1 MSYILVTYGYNQFSL
16 FNIKTSTPTLID
28 KIKEVAFQNIVQ
40 KLQAR
45 DKSLQKE
52 LDQGVV
58 EEEKLNKL
66 KSSTEQDLQ
75 IEKDK
80 YDEAVRQLEAKRKKE
95 ELEQKKKE
103 AEAKNAKGK
112 KKEEK
117 KAQEKKKAKGDKKLA
132 EETVDDKPILEIKE
146 KLDKIIEDINTLNNN
161 KNINLDKKNKVQ
173 QFLAVFTKKF
183 KERMNIKIDLI
194 DAKGEKVN
202 INSKGDVYSNEYL
215 IEKTVYELNSFNIP
229 QKTEEEPKDSK
240 KNTKKDFKKEEKKKE
255 AKESK
260 DNKDILRD
268 KSKNK
273 DPYTSDSIWLLCELL
288 KSDIYFDF
296 NTVMFRR
303 EFVLDKGIK
312 FYEDFNYG
320 YAEAFIY
327 NMLLNS
333 PKIACCETKPV
344 YDNINSSANDEAVPN
359 TSCYGRIDSMIRI
372 YENSV
377 SLHPDNKYLNDLF
390 EYRKLPSVVMSV
402 VRILTKEEFSYAAIK
417 RSFKQKGYN
426 KLLKTSHMT
435 PHELRREIFIWNT
448 FPWLYKP

>member
-255 AKESK
+255 AKENKESK
-260 DNKDILRD
+260 DNKD
-268 KSKNK
+268 N
-273 DPYTSDSIWLLCELL
+273 
-288 KSDIYFDF
+288 
-296 NTVMFRR
+296 
-303 EFVLDKGIK
+303 
-312 FYEDFNYG
+312 
-320 YAEAFIY
+320 
-327 NMLLNS
+327 
-333 PKIACCETKPV
+333 
-344 YDNINSSANDEAVPN
+344 
-359 TSCYGRIDSMIRI
+359 
-372 YENSV
+372 
-377 SLHPDNKYLNDLF
+377 
-390 EYRKLPSVVMSV
+390 
-402 VRILTKEEFSYAAIK
+402 KEEPKEVELVLEPVKIDGYCFRTIK
-417 RSFKQKGYN
+417 EDQSLEDTEKPGKDKKGA
-426 KLLKTSHMT
+426 KK
-435 PHELRREIFIWNT
+435 
-448 FPWLYKP
+448 K

>member
-28 KIKEVAFQNIVQ
+28 KIKEVSFQNIIQ

-52 LDQGVV
+52 LDQGVID
-58 EEEKLNKL
+58 EEKLNKL

-80 YDEAVRQLEAKRKKE
+80 YDEAVKQLEAKRKKE
-95 ELEQKKKE
+95 EMEQKKKE

-117 KAQEKKKAKGDKKLA
+117 KVQEKKKAKAEKKV
-132 EETVDDKPILEIKE
+132 EETVDDKPIVELKE
-146 KLDKIIEDINTLNNN
+146 KLDKINEDINTLNNN

-229 QKTEEEPKDSK
+229 QKTEEDPKDSK

-255 AKESK
+255 TK
-260 DNKDILRD
+260 DNKD
-268 KSKNK
+268 K
-273 DPYTSDSIWLLCELL
+273 D
-288 KSDIYFDF
+288 
-296 NTVMFRR
+296 
-303 EFVLDKGIK
+303 G
-312 FYEDFNYG
+312 
-320 YAEAFIY
+320 
-327 NMLLNS
+327 
-333 PKIACCETKPV
+333 
-344 YDNINSSANDEAVPN
+344 
-359 TSCYGRIDSMIRI
+359 
-372 YENSV
+372 
-377 SLHPDNKYLNDLF
+377 
-390 EYRKLPSVVMSV
+390 
-402 VRILTKEEFSYAAIK
+402 KEEPKEIELVLEPVKIDGYCFRTIK
-417 RSFKQKGYN
+417 EDQSLDDTEKPGKDKKGA
-426 KLLKTSHMT
+426 KK
-435 PHELRREIFIWNT
+435 
-448 FPWLYKP
+448 K

>member
-28 KIKEVAFQNIVQ
+28 KIKEVSFQSIIQ

-52 LDQGVV
+52 LDQGVID
-58 EEEKLNKL
+58 EEKLNKL

-80 YDEAVRQLEAKRKKE
+80 YDEAVKQLEAKRKKE
-95 ELEQKKKE
+95 EMEQKKKE

-117 KAQEKKKAKGDKKLA
+117 KVQEKKKAKAEKKV
-132 EETVDDKPILEIKE
+132 EETVDDKPIVELKE
-146 KLDKIIEDINTLNNN
+146 KLDKINEDINTLNNN

-229 QKTEEEPKDSK
+229 QKTEEDPKDSK

-255 AKESK
+255 AK
-260 DNKDILRD
+260 DNKD
-268 KSKNK
+268 K
-273 DPYTSDSIWLLCELL
+273 D
-288 KSDIYFDF
+288 
-296 NTVMFRR
+296 
-303 EFVLDKGIK
+303 G
-312 FYEDFNYG
+312 
-320 YAEAFIY
+320 
-327 NMLLNS
+327 
-333 PKIACCETKPV
+333 
-344 YDNINSSANDEAVPN
+344 
-359 TSCYGRIDSMIRI
+359 
-372 YENSV
+372 
-377 SLHPDNKYLNDLF
+377 
-390 EYRKLPSVVMSV
+390 
-402 VRILTKEEFSYAAIK
+402 KEEPKEIELVLEPVKIDGYCFRTIK
-417 RSFKQKGYN
+417 EDQSLDDTEKPGKDKKGA
-426 KLLKTSHMT
+426 KK
-435 PHELRREIFIWNT
+435 
-448 FPWLYKP
+448 K

>member
-28 KIKEVAFQNIVQ
+28 KIKEVSFQNIIQ

-52 LDQGVV
+52 LDQGVID
-58 EEEKLNKL
+58 EEKLNKL

-80 YDEAVRQLEAKRKKE
+80 YDEAVKQLEAKRKKE
-95 ELEQKKKE
+95 EMEQKKKE

-117 KAQEKKKAKGDKKLA
+117 KVQEKKKAKAEKKV
-132 EETVDDKPILEIKE
+132 EETVDDKPIVELKE
-146 KLDKIIEDINTLNNN
+146 KLDKINEDINTLNNN

-229 QKTEEEPKDSK
+229 QKTEDDPKDSK

-255 AKESK
+255 AK
-260 DNKDILRD
+260 DNKD
-268 KSKNK
+268 K
-273 DPYTSDSIWLLCELL
+273 D
-288 KSDIYFDF
+288 
-296 NTVMFRR
+296 
-303 EFVLDKGIK
+303 G
-312 FYEDFNYG
+312 
-320 YAEAFIY
+320 
-327 NMLLNS
+327 
-333 PKIACCETKPV
+333 
-344 YDNINSSANDEAVPN
+344 
-359 TSCYGRIDSMIRI
+359 
-372 YENSV
+372 
-377 SLHPDNKYLNDLF
+377 
-390 EYRKLPSVVMSV
+390 
-402 VRILTKEEFSYAAIK
+402 KEEPKEIELVLEPVKIDGYCFRTIK
-417 RSFKQKGYN
+417 EDQSLDDIEKPGKDKKGA
-426 KLLKTSHMT
+426 KK
-435 PHELRREIFIWNT
+435 
-448 FPWLYKP
+448 K

>member
-117 KAQEKKKAKGDKKLA
+117 KVQEKKKAKGDKKLA

-173 QFLAVFTKKF
+173 QFLAIFTKKF
-183 KERMNIKIDLI
+183 IERMNIKIDLI
-194 DAKGEKVN
+194 DSKGEKVN

-255 AKESK
+255 AKEGK
-260 DNKDILRD
+260 DNKD
-268 KSKNK
+268 NK
-273 DPYTSDSIWLLCELL
+273 D
-288 KSDIYFDF
+288 
-296 NTVMFRR
+296 N
-303 EFVLDKGIK
+303 
-312 FYEDFNYG
+312 
-320 YAEAFIY
+320 
-327 NMLLNS
+327 
-333 PKIACCETKPV
+333 
-344 YDNINSSANDEAVPN
+344 
-359 TSCYGRIDSMIRI
+359 
-372 YENSV
+372 
-377 SLHPDNKYLNDLF
+377 
-390 EYRKLPSVVMSV
+390 
-402 VRILTKEEFSYAAIK
+402 KEEPKEIELVLEPVKIDGYCFRTIK
-417 RSFKQKGYN
+417 EDQSLEDTEKPGKDKKGA
-426 KLLKTSHMT
+426 KK
-435 PHELRREIFIWNT
+435 
-448 FPWLYKP
+448 K

>member
-28 KIKEVAFQNIVQ
+28 KIKEVSFQNIIQ

-52 LDQGVV
+52 LDQGVID
-58 EEEKLNKL
+58 EEKLNKL

-80 YDEAVRQLEAKRKKE
+80 YDEAVKQLEAKRKKE
-95 ELEQKKKE
+95 EMEQKKKE

-117 KAQEKKKAKGDKKLA
+117 KVQEKKKAKAEKKV
-132 EETVDDKPILEIKE
+132 EETVDDKPIVELKE
-146 KLDKIIEDINTLNNN
+146 KLDKINEDINTLNNN

-229 QKTEEEPKDSK
+229 QKTEEDPKDSK
-240 KNTKKDFKKEEKKKE
+240 KNSKKDFKKEEKKKE
-255 AKESK
+255 SK
-260 DNKDILRD
+260 DNKD
-268 KSKNK
+268 K
-273 DPYTSDSIWLLCELL
+273 D
-288 KSDIYFDF
+288 
-296 NTVMFRR
+296 
-303 EFVLDKGIK
+303 G
-312 FYEDFNYG
+312 
-320 YAEAFIY
+320 
-327 NMLLNS
+327 
-333 PKIACCETKPV
+333 
-344 YDNINSSANDEAVPN
+344 
-359 TSCYGRIDSMIRI
+359 
-372 YENSV
+372 
-377 SLHPDNKYLNDLF
+377 
-390 EYRKLPSVVMSV
+390 
-402 VRILTKEEFSYAAIK
+402 KEEPKEIELVLEPVKIDGYCFRTIK
-417 RSFKQKGYN
+417 EDQSLDDTEKPGKDKKGA
-426 KLLKTSHMT
+426 KK
-435 PHELRREIFIWNT
+435 
-448 FPWLYKP
+448 K